1 MFSLLFINKSK
12 KDIPDITVVILTY
25 NHEDTITQALDSIIE
40 QQHSLDV
47 EILVHDDF
55 SKDETVNILKRY
67 QKKHPEI
74 ITLALQESNQYDGG
88 KNPVLP
94 NAIKLC
100 KGSYIAICEGDDYWI
115 DDDKLQKQ
123 FDLMKK
129 NPETNGCFHP
139 AYTEN
144 PLKERQIIAQHSQ
157 VSKIF
162 SADEVITRGG
172 AFCPTASLFVKKE
185 VLDLMN
191 DKLLSVIPCGDYFIQ
206 ILASMKGGL
215 VFSPEPM
222 SIYRIGFPGSFTTN
236 FIRGGWKKKSL
247 FYKRMA
253 EALQEIDEITLQGH
267 HESVQLMIKDSNR
280 RYRKFYRRHL
290 KSEFFAFFK
299 KATGE

>member
-1 MFSLLFINKSK
+1 MLFINRSK

-55 SKDETVNILKRY
+55 SKDETVNLLTRY

-88 KNPVLP
+88 ENPVLP

-115 DDDKLQKQ
+115 DTGKLQKQ
-123 FDLMKK
+123 FDLMQRE
-129 NPETNGCFHP
+129 PEVNGCFHP

-157 VSKIF
+157 VSKVF
-162 SADEVITRGG
+162 STAEVIKGDGG
-172 AFCPTASLFVKKE
+172 FCPTASLFIKKE
-185 VLDLMN
+185 ALDLMN
-191 DKLLSVIPCGDYFIQ
+191 DELLSVLPCGDYFIQ
-206 ILASMKGGL
+206 ILASIKGGL
-215 VFSPEPM
+215 AYTPEPM
-222 SIYRIGFPGSFTTN
+222 SVYRIEQNNSFSSN
-236 FIRGGWKKKSL
+236 FVKVNWNKKAQFYRRMCDSL
-247 FYKRMA
+247 RVV
-253 EALQEIDEITLQGH
+253 DEITLG
-267 HESVQLMIKDSNR
+267 EYSTSIKEMI
-280 RYRKFYRRHL
+280 RRHNRSYKNHMKRAL
-290 KSEFFAFFK
+290 KEKVKSFLFRK
-299 KATGE
+299 